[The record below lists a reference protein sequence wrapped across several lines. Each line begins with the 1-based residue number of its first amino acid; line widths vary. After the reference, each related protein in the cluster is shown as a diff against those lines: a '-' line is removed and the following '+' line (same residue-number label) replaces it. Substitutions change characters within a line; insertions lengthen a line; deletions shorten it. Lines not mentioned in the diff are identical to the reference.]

1 MIRAGNKQSAR
12 YAPITGPVPQG
23 LEKYVFRQQ
32 LTYSVDLDERGV
44 FKARVVNDYGRV
56 LFRINSE
63 DDEEGQI
70 WLVED
75 GLMRHARD
83 VDGLHDYLIS
93 MGIAKPVST
102 LRIEG

>member
-1 MIRAGNKQSAR
+1 MMRAGKQSAR
-12 YAPITGPVPQG
+12 YAPIAGPVPQG

-93 MGIAKPVST
+93 MGIAEPVST